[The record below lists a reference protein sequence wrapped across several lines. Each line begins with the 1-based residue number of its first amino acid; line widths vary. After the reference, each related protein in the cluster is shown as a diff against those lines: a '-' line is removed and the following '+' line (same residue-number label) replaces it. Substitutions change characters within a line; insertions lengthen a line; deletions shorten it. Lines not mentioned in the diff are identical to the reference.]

1 MYDLTRL
8 SSCCFVTAIEQLAQ
22 SCLERDVLTSNAVQ
36 VLEEVFAHG
45 DHCLAIYSRSSRAW
59 ASVQS
64 RHLPTSLFLLC
75 WRFFFWFLVF
85 NSNIKGSR
93 LSTVGMGRS
102 GDLDLSL
109 LLAGPDAIPLT
120 RHRYASSLSAAH
132 LNISNVTCIPDSEF
146 RDMPHFT

>member
-1 MYDLTRL
+1 MVLQPLLLYFIPVLIMLT
-8 SSCCFVTAIEQLAQ
+8 
-22 SCLERDVLTSNAVQ
+22 
-36 VLEEVFAHG
+36 VFFG
-45 DHCLAIYSRSSRAW
+45 G
-59 ASVQS
+59 V
-64 RHLPTSLFLLC
+64 
-75 WRFFFWFLVF
+75 LVF

-120 RHRYASSLSAAH
+120 RRRYASSLSAAH
-132 LNISNVTCIPDSEF
+132 LDISSVTCIPDSEF